1 MKVSEI
7 IANANPQP
15 VIRGRNLYKIGWAS
29 GYLVVS
35 FRGRDTIYIY
45 GIPGVGIPE
54 VERDTLIRVRYP
66 DKLFAN
72 HLEKKGWQTYIVEV
86 KRDRG

>member
-15 VIRGRNLYKIGWAS
+15 VTRGRNLYKIGWYD

-35 FRGRDTIYIY
+35 FHRGNAIYVY
-45 GIPGVGIPE
+45 GPAIPE
-54 VERDTLIRVRYP
+54 CERDTLLRVPYP
-66 DKLFAN
+66 DALFTN
-72 HLEKKGWQTYIVEV
+72 HKAKSGWQCFKVEV
-86 KRDRG
+86 KRDTV

>member
-7 IANANPQP
+7 IANANPHP
-15 VIRGRNLYKIGWAS
+15 VSRGRNLYKIGWAS

-45 GIPGVGIPE
+45 GKDGGGIAE
-54 VERDTLIRVRYP
+54 AERDKILANPYP
-66 DKLFAN
+66 DKLFVN
-72 HLEKKGWQTYIVEV
+72 HRDKQGWKCLKVEV
-86 KRDRG
+86 KR